1 MRRRLFLLLP
11 TLLGVVVLV
20 FSFLHLVPG
29 DPVEIMLGESAAP
42 ADVAALRRSLG
53 LDRPLPEQLV
63 GFLARAARG
72 DLGWSLAFRAPV
84 GEVIAARWPATL
96 ELAGAAFV
104 LAVALAIP
112 LGALAAVREGTL
124 VDRAARLVSLIG
136 VCIPSVWLG
145 PLLILVFS
153 MELGW
158 LPVSGRGG
166 IAHLVLPAVTLA
178 LGMAGILVRLTRASM
193 REALRDDYVRTARAK
208 GASPWRVVSRHALRN
223 ALLPVTTVA
232 GMQAGALLAGAI
244 VTETIFAWPGLGRL
258 VIQAIGARDYP
269 LVQGCVLVIGA
280 TYVLVNAITD
290 VVLGALDPRMR
301 DAA

>member
-1 MRRRLFLLLP
+1 MRRRLLLLLP
-11 TLLGVVVLV
+11 TLLGVVLLV
-20 FSFLHLVPG
+20 FAFLHLVPG

-42 ADVAALRRSLG
+42 ADVAALRQSLG

-63 GFLARAARG
+63 TFLANAARG
-72 DLGWSLAFRAPV
+72 DLGWSIAFRAPV
-84 GEVIAARWPATL
+84 ADIIRARWPATL
-96 ELAGAAFV
+96 ELAAAAFG
-104 LAVALAIP
+104 LALGFALP
-112 LGALAAVREGTL
+112 LGVVAAVREGTL

-136 VCIPSVWLG
+136 VCVPSVWLG
-145 PLLILVFS
+145 PLLILAFS
-153 MELGW
+153 LELGW
-158 LPVSGRGG
+158 LPVSGRGS

-208 GASPWRVVSRHALRN
+208 GATPWRVVTRHALRN

-244 VTETIFAWPGLGRL
+244 VTETIFAWPGIGRL

-269 LVQGCVLVIGA
+269 LVQGCVLVIG
-280 TYVLVNAITD
+280 TSYVVINAVTD
-290 VVLGALDPRMR
+290 VVLGLLDPRMR

>member
-1 MRRRLFLLLP
+1 MRRRLLLLLP

-20 FSFLHLVPG
+20 FAFLHLVPG

-42 ADVAALRRSLG
+42 ADVTALRQSLG
-53 LDRPLPEQLV
+53 LDRPLPEQLL
-63 GFLARAARG
+63 GFLGRAVRG

-84 GEVIAARWPATL
+84 TDVIGARWPATL
-96 ELAGAAFV
+96 ELAGAAFM
-104 LAVALAIP
+104 LALAFAIP
-112 LGALAAVREGTL
+112 LGTIAAVLEGTL

-136 VCIPSVWLG
+136 VCVPSVWMG

-153 MELGW
+153 MQLGW

-166 IAHLVLPAVTLA
+166 VAHLVLPAVTLA

-193 REALRDDYVRTARAK
+193 REALRGDYVRTARAK
-208 GASPWRVVSRHALRN
+208 GASPWRVVVRHALRN

-232 GMQAGALLAGAI
+232 GIQAGALLAGAI

-258 VIQAIGARDYP
+258 MIQAIGARDYP

-280 TYVLVNAITD
+280 TYVLVNALTD
-290 VVLGALDPRMR
+290 VVLAALDPRLR

>member
-1 MRRRLFLLLP
+1 MRRRLLLLLP
-11 TLLGVVVLV
+11 TLLGVVLLV
-20 FSFLHLVPG
+20 FAFLHLVPG

-42 ADVAALRRSLG
+42 ADVAALRQSLG

-63 GFLARAARG
+63 TFLAHTARG
-72 DLGWSLAFRAPV
+72 DLGWSIAFRQPV

-104 LAVALAIP
+104 LALALALP
-112 LGALAAVREGTL
+112 LGMVAAVREGTL
-124 VDRAARLVSLIG
+124 IDRAARLVSLIG
-136 VCIPSVWLG
+136 VCVPSVWLG
-145 PLLILVFS
+145 PLLILAFS
-153 MELGW
+153 LELGW

-166 IAHLVLPAVTLA
+166 LAHLVLPAVTLA

-208 GASPWRVVSRHALRN
+208 GATPWRVVSRHALRN

-258 VIQAIGARDYP
+258 VVQAIGARDYP
-269 LVQGCVLVIGA
+269 LVQGCVLVIG
-280 TYVLVNAITD
+280 TSYIVINALTD
-290 VVLGALDPRMR
+290 VILGILDPRMR